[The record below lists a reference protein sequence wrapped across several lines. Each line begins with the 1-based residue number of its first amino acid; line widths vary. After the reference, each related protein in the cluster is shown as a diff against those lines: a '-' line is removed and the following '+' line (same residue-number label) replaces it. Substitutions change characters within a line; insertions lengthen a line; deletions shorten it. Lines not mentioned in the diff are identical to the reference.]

1 MNKQVHGYP
10 VTGFVEE
17 EDSDDP
23 QAGATGEPRP
33 LRLVKNRKWEAIL
46 SRNVNALHPNARLR
60 FVASFLLGSP
70 RSLGR
75 QARRRLRQRGLP
87 APDAILLSLDAALPG
102 EQRCDGC
109 VAASECSGAAMTYD
123 ELNRVVS
130 EGQSAGIHLYFLL
143 TRYPLSYREEVLDL
157 GLRHRDCAF
166 ILLGPA
172 AILDGD
178 FLQDLA
184 EAGNVAVLLNVDGY
198 ALETDSLRGA
208 GAYSRF
214 HRSLESARG
223 AGVPFGFTACCYN
236 GNTPSVLSRG
246 FLEALVADGALFGV
260 YYPHLA
266 LRVSGV
272 GSLRLG
278 REALMSLGGKI
289 RELKERSPIA
299 LIDVHS
305 EVSFVGQD
313 PRGSLLLHR
322 VDSSIRNLTLLE
334 SLECAAQGLSACLY
348 PGDPEHRGV
357 CPLLNE
363 EGWPKRLLC
372 NSLAADQRREP
383 LSFGDSSNEGQWV
396 PVAL

>member
-10 VTGFVEE
+10 VTGFEVEE
-17 EDSDDP
+17 EGDDP
-23 QAGATGEPRP
+23 QAGATGVPRL
-33 LRLVKNRKWEAIL
+33 LRLVNNRKWEAVL
-46 SRNVNALHPNARLR
+46 SRNVNALHPSARLR
-60 FVASFLLGSP
+60 FVAPFLLASP

-87 APDAILLSLDAALPG
+87 APDAVLMSLDAALPG
-102 EQRCDGC
+102 EQRCEGC
-109 VAASECSGAAMTYD
+109 AAAPECSGVAMTYD

-130 EGQSAGIHLYFLL
+130 EGRAAGIHLYFLF
-143 TRYPLSYREEVLDL
+143 TRYPLSYRQEILDL
-157 GLRHRDCAF
+157 GLRHQDCAF
-166 ILLGPA
+166 ILLGPT
-172 AILDGD
+172 AIVDGD

-184 EAGNVAVLLNVDGY
+184 EAGNIAVLLNVDGY

-214 HRSLESARG
+214 RRSLETARG
-223 AGVPFGFTACCYN
+223 AGVPFGFSACCYN
-236 GNTPSVLSRG
+236 GNLPSVLSRG
-246 FLEALVADGALFGV
+246 FLEGLVADGALFGV
-260 YYPHLA
+260 YYPYLA
-266 LRVSGV
+266 LRISGI

-278 REALMSLGGKI
+278 REQLMSLGGKI
-289 RELKERSPIA
+289 RQLKEHSPIA
-299 LIDVHS
+299 LIDVHRD
-305 EVSFVGQD
+305 VSLVGQSS
-313 PRGSLLLHR
+313 RGSLLLHR

-334 SLECAAQGLSACLY
+334 SMERAAQGPSACLY
-348 PGDPEHRGV
+348 PGDPEHRGA